1 VEARI
6 SQGIVDD
13 AAAIC
18 GAVVAELRLRKDLV
32 EPGTD
37 SAALVQAAVGGSMAS
52 PKARRDETG
61 RRLQDLVGR
70 GLLADGPGIERN
82 VHLARCPPEVG
93 ETLQLGKLP
102 PTELWCAD
110 VPLTVENES
119 AGILRLLLDREPRRS
134 LLRALRGIGHE
145 ASLQLGQER
154 GRLRAVADLARA
166 RQNLATLASAAA
178 RLRRESERG
187 DVLRAIAEELR
198 KLGFESALLIGEPE
212 GLVLAHMSHKRPVVD
227 EAMRLVGVKRIS
239 ELKQYAVDPARQ
251 PLLGSVLSSPEPVI
265 EVRSHSLLRAIW
277 GRRAPHAVRE
287 KLIEVLGLGTSLL
300 AAPLRGVGD
309 TALGI
314 LIATPQDKAEPDLG
328 LLSSFALQASLA
340 LERAAMREHMREQ
353 TAIVEGAVEERTR
366 LLRESNE
373 RLLEADRRKDNFLA
387 NVSHELR
394 SPLVTMLGYTDLL
407 LAEKM
412 GPMNDRQRQCLQVAR
427 SSGKRLR
434 AFIEELLDFSRFE
447 LTRESMTFSAFAL
460 GDAVAQALADLQPK
474 FLERRLNVRQKV
486 ARGTPP
492 VLGDRE
498 RILQVLTNLLSNAER
513 HCRDGGKIVI
523 SAQPQPGFVLVSVSD
538 NGTGIPA
545 AHMAKIFDRLYQVG
559 DVRDARS
566 REQGLG
572 LGLNIVKSIVEAHG
586 GEVSVESE
594 VGKGATFSFTLPLAD
609 RTPPPIDQ
617 RPANSAKG

>member
-1 VEARI
+1 MEDRVC
-6 SQGIVDD
+6 QGIVDD

-18 GAVVAELRLRKDLV
+18 GALVAELRLRKDLV
-32 EPGTD
+32 EPKNG
-37 SAALVQAAVGGSMAS
+37 SRELVQAAVGGSMA
-52 PKARRDETG
+52 ARKVREETKK
-61 RRLQDLVGR
+61 RLQDLVGR
-70 GLLADGPGIERN
+70 GVLPEGPGIERS
-82 VHLARCPPEVG
+82 VHLARCGSEVG
-93 ETLQLGKLP
+93 DVLQLGRLP
-102 PTELWCAD
+102 PPELWCAD

-119 AGILRLLLDREPRRS
+119 AGILRLLLDHEPRRS
-134 LLRALRGIGHE
+134 LLRALRGVGHE
-145 ASLQLGQER
+145 ASLQLSQER
-154 GRLRAVADLARA
+154 GRLRALSDLARA

-198 KLGFESALLIGEPE
+198 KLGFESALLLSEPE
-212 GLVLAHMSHKRPVVD
+212 GLVLAHMSHKRAVID
-227 EAMRLVGVKRIS
+227 EAMKLVGVKRIS
-239 ELKQYAVDPARQ
+239 ELRTLAIEPARQ
-251 PLLGSVLSSPEPVI
+251 PLLGNVLASPEPVI
-265 EVRSHSLLRAIW
+265 EVRAHSLLRAIW

-287 KLIEVLGLGTSLL
+287 KLIELLGMTPSLL
-300 AAPLRGVGD
+300 ATPLRGAAD
-309 TALGI
+309 AALGI
-314 LIATPQDKAEPDLG
+314 LVASPQRAEEPDLG
-328 LLSSFALQASLA
+328 LLTSFALQASLA
-340 LERAAMREHMREQ
+340 LERSAMRQHMREQ
-353 TAIVEGAVEERTR
+353 AALIEGAVEERTR
-366 LLRESNE
+366 VLRESNE

-412 GPMNDRQRQCLQVAR
+412 GAMNDRQRQCLQVAR

-447 LTRESMTFSAFAL
+447 LTRESMTFQPFDL
-460 GDAVAQALADLQPK
+460 GDAVEQALADLQPK
-474 FLERRLNVRQKV
+474 FLERRLNVRQRV

-498 RILQVLTNLLSNAER
+498 RILQVLTNLLTNAER

-523 SAQPQPGFVLVSVSD
+523 SAQPKPGFVLVSVSD

-586 GEVSVESE
+586 GEISVESE

-617 RPANSAKG
+617 RPA

>member
-1 VEARI
+1 MEQRVC
-6 SQGIVDD
+6 QGIVDD

-32 EPGTD
+32 EPENG
-37 SAALVQAAVGGSMAS
+37 SQELVQAAVGGSIAS
-52 PKARRDETG
+52 PKARRDEAG

-70 GLLADGPGIERN
+70 GVLPDGPGIERS
-82 VHLARCPPEVG
+82 VHLARCSEEVG
-93 ETLQLGKLP
+93 DVLQLGRLP
-102 PTELWCAD
+102 PPELWCAD

-119 AGILRLLLDREPRRS
+119 AGLLRLLLDHEPRRS
-134 LLRALRGIGHE
+134 LVRALRGVGHE
-145 ASLQLGQER
+145 ASLQLAQER
-154 GRLRAVADLARA
+154 GRLRALADLARA

-178 RLRRESERG
+178 RLRRESDRG
-187 DVLRAIAEELR
+187 EVLRAIAEELR
-198 KLGFESALLIGEPE
+198 KFGFESAILLDEPE
-212 GLVLAHMSHKRPVVD
+212 GLVLAHMSHKRPVID
-227 EAMRLVGVKRIS
+227 EAMKLVGVKRIS
-239 ELKQYAVDPARQ
+239 ELKQLAVEPSRQ

-287 KLIEVLGLGTSLL
+287 KLIDLLGLGTSLL
-300 AAPLRGVGD
+300 AAPLRGAGD
-309 TALGI
+309 AALGI
-314 LIATPQDKAEPDLG
+314 LVAAPQQRAEPDLG

-340 LERAAMREHMREQ
+340 LERAAMRQHVREQ
-353 TAIVEGAVEERTR
+353 AAVIEGAVEERTR
-366 LLRESNE
+366 VLRESNE

-412 GPMNDRQRQCLQVAR
+412 GAMNDRQRQCLQVAR

-447 LTRESMTFSAFAL
+447 LTRESMTFQPFDL
-460 GDAVAQALADLQPK
+460 GDAVDQALADLQPK

-498 RILQVLTNLLSNAER
+498 RILQVLTNLLTNAER

-523 SAQPQPGFVLVSVSD
+523 SAQPRPGFVLISVSD

-559 DVRDARS
+559 DVKDARS

-609 RTPPPIDQ
+609 MKKQ
-617 RPANSAKG
+617 QAAAS